1 MATILL
7 FHSVLGLRDGE
18 AALAARFRAAGHEVV
33 LPDLYGGQRSNDYD
47 RGFAIRDRV
56 GWGTM
61 IARAQAAAAP
71 LPPETVLAGVSLGA
85 QVAGEVWAG
94 RPEAAGVLLLHGPCE
109 IPPDARPGL
118 PVQAHLAEPEPFDDE
133 SFIADWAEGAHEAR
147 VAFEL
152 YRYPGAGHYFTDASL
167 PDHDAAAARLAV
179 DRALELLAAL

>member
-7 FHSVLGLRDGE
+7 FHSVLGLRDAE

-33 LPDLYGGQRSNDYD
+33 LPDLYDGQRSNDYD

-56 GWGTM
+56 GWDTM

-71 LPPETVLAGVSLGA
+71 LPPATVLAGVSLGA
-85 QVAGEVWAG
+85 QVAGEVWAT
-94 RPEAAGVLLLHGPCE
+94 RPDTAGVLLLHGPCE
-109 IPPDARPGL
+109 IPIDARAGL

-133 SFIADWAEGAHEAR
+133 GFLADWAEGARRAG

-152 YRYPGAGHYFTDASL
+152 FRYPGAGHYFTDASL
-167 PDHDAAAARLAV
+167 PDHDASAARLAT
-179 DRALELLAAL
+179 DRALGLLAGL

>member
-7 FHSVLGLRDGE
+7 FHSVLGLRDAE

-85 QVAGEVWAG
+85 QVAGEVWAS
-94 RPEAAGVLLLHGPCE
+94 RPETAGVLLLHGPCE
-109 IPPDARPGL
+109 NPARC
-118 PVQAHLAEPEPFDDE
+118 
-133 SFIADWAEGAHEAR
+133 AR
-147 VAFEL
+147 RPA
-152 YRYPGAGHYFTDASL
+152 GAGPSRRTGAVRRRELHR
-167 PDHDAAAARLAV
+167 RLGRG
-179 DRALELLAAL
+179 RAGAPGWLSSSSAIRAPATISPMPACPITTPPRRGSP